1 MQRHRGSFLG
11 AFILIA
17 LGLWFLAQNLHV
29 PLPGLGAMWPI
40 LLVLGGLLALGVYL
54 TGRTHD
60 PGQVFIGVAAP
71 LLGVFFFLFT
81 LNVRL
86 PLPGLHESG
95 VTWGDM
101 GRLWPAFPL
110 IGGLAIL
117 AQFAVDPRR
126 DWGNFVLGVLAI
138 VVGAVAF
145 PFTLGLWPGELG
157 TTLLNLW
164 PVLLIV
170 LGLAAL
176 LQALFRRR

>member
-17 LGLWFLAQNLHV
+17 LGLWFLAENLNI

-40 LLVLGGLLALGVYL
+40 FLILGGLLALGVYL
-54 TGRTHD
+54 TGQTRD
-60 PGQVFIGVAAP
+60 PGQVFVGVAAP

-81 LNVRL
+81 LHLRL
-86 PLPGLHESG
+86 PLPGLKESG
-95 VTWGDM
+95 LTWDDM

-117 AQFAVDPRR
+117 AQFVVDPRR

-138 VVGAVAF
+138 IVGVVAF

-157 TTLLNLW
+157 ATLLNLW

-176 LQALFRRR
+176 LQALFRKR